1 MRQLSI
7 QNTLLFGED
16 FYARKSVRY
25 GQVSP
30 ITREKAGHLEARMG
44 IPSMSKADSTELIE
58 GYDLSDK
65 FKYLPDDSIKGDQQ
79 VKL

>member
-1 MRQLSI
+1 MQTIRMSI
-7 QNTLLFGED
+7 
-16 FYARKSVRY
+16 Y
-25 GQVSP
+25 
-30 ITREKAGHLEARMG
+30 
-44 IPSMSKADSTELIE
+44 MSKADSTELIE